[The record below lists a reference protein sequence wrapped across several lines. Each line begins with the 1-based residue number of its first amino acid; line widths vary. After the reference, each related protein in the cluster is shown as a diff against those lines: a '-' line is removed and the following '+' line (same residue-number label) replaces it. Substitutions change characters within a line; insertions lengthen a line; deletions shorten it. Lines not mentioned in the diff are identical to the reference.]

1 MEDDLDGSDADE
13 TMMFALDGTTYEIDL
28 TDKHASDL
36 RSVLGRYIEA
46 GRKVSPSRIKGR
58 STRAGKSPSPARVR
72 AWAEEQG
79 LPVNARGKIRADILE
94 RYQATHQETGSLRLE
109 ALAATPS

>member
-13 TMMFALDGTTYEIDL
+13 TVMFALDGTAYEIDL

-36 RSVLGRYIEA
+36 RSALRPYIEA
-46 GRKVSPSRIKGR
+46 GRKVASSRVKGR
-58 STRAGKSPSPARVR
+58 STRAGKSPSSARVR

-79 LPVNARGKIRADILE
+79 LPVNARGMIRADILE
-94 RYQATHQETGSLRLE
+94 KYQATH
-109 ALAATPS
+109 